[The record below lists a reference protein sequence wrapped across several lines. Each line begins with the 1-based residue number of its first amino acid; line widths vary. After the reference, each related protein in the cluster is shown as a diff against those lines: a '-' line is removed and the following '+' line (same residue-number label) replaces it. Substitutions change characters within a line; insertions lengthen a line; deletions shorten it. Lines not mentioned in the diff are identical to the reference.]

1 MKISISSKELEILRK
16 SAEGIS
22 VEQIAIDL
30 RLNQQIIA
38 KSQKDIL
45 SRTGVNS
52 SVNALQALA
61 KRGFVLTEEKG
72 EFTGQ
77 RLR

>member
-16 SAEGIS
+16 TAEGFS
-22 VEQIAIDL
+22 VQQIASDL
-30 RLNQQIIA
+30 HVSQQIIS
-38 KSQKDIL
+38 KSQKELL

-61 KRGFVLTEEKG
+61 RRGFVLTEE
-72 EFTGQ
+72 
-77 RLR
+77 RIR